1 MRLVL
6 DTNVLSE
13 LMKPRTSAEV
23 ATWLEGQD
31 PSTLYTTAITQA
43 EILSGIAILPVGQKR
58 NAIEA
63 AALAMFAD
71 DFHGRVFAFDDL
83 AAASYAEIFA
93 RRRGQGRPA
102 ATLDLWVAAIA
113 HSRGAQIVTRDVSG
127 FEGFGVIVINPWD
140 QRSG

>member
-13 LMKPRTSAEV
+13 LMKPRSSAEV
-23 ATWLEGQD
+23 STWLEGQE
-31 PSTLYTTAITQA
+31 PSALYTTAITQA

-71 DFHGRVFAFDDL
+71 DLTQTERPRRTGAKATSNRIWQV
-83 AAASYAEIFA
+83 AE
-93 RRRGQGRPA
+93 
-102 ATLDLWVAAIA
+102 W
-113 HSRGAQIVTRDVSG
+113 SG
-127 FEGFGVIVINPWD
+127 
-140 QRSG
+140 